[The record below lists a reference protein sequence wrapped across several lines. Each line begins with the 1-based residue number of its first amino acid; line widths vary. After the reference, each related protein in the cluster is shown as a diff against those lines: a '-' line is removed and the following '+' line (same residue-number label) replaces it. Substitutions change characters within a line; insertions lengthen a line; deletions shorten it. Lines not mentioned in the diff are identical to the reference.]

1 MCLSPSLALVSFL
14 YPFSSPSLPPPRP
27 LPPEFRSRFQ
37 FITATFVTAMLSNS
51 SSQVRKEGKTKPW
64 QEEEKEERKNRAK
77 QRASRTANT
86 RDKKKRP
93 LAEVVEGKEK
103 ERGSWKGGRSRRR
116 QFLRKVVGR
125 DGARAFFAGR
135 CCNFAQCRSADGYNT
150 AAIEYHRSHCLRIPV
165 RLNWNFSLE
174 ARSTFRSIRRGA
186 RGPDGVVV
194 AGRSTSMVPLS
205 SSSSSFSPFPLARW
219 EDLFVNTARGESS
232 CRSRDP
238 WCGGGNVGRTDGE
251 GETFSLRGGY
261 VTWARACRPSERCG
275 NDLLDLLFLSAAS
288 VAKGRRWGGGLG
300 IGGSRT
306 GEERKLE
313 EGPLVSVGRSGAVHS
328 LLVGFADLPRGR

>member
-93 LAEVVEGKEK
+93 LAKEK

-150 AAIEYHRSHCLRIPV
+150 AATEYHRSHCLRIPV

-186 RGPDGVVV
+186 RGPDGAVV

-205 SSSSSFSPFPLARW
+205 SSSSSCSSPFPLARW

-238 WCGGGNVGRTDGE
+238 
-251 GETFSLRGGY
+251 
-261 VTWARACRPSERCG
+261 
-275 NDLLDLLFLSAAS
+275 
-288 VAKGRRWGGGLG
+288 
-300 IGGSRT
+300 
-306 GEERKLE
+306 
-313 EGPLVSVGRSGAVHS
+313 
-328 LLVGFADLPRGR
+328 